1 MLRRNYTAVFM
12 CAVIVIAVCVITSC
26 NRDNPAYNRENLKAT
41 WIVDTY
47 DGNLLD
53 ERDYTVMTFTSSGTV
68 RYEGVLTLDSA
79 NYQWGEN
86 TLRYTI
92 YCCDF
97 SINGLFSGLYGYLD
111 QVSTRQEYSFIV
123 SQDSLMTLGVESY
136 SINGTEVTP
145 EYTQMTM
152 RKIPLDY
159 AVADTL
165 YGVWQFNTK
174 NGGGFMNYR
183 VQFQPDNVL
192 TMSVRSGENA
202 WEPLGSGE
210 DYYRIYEDFLVMTV
224 YDNLEFGTSGKWDV
238 KCFLIDSLS
247 MASGRMALRSG
258 GDDFGLSYI
267 SSN

>member
-174 NGGGFMNYR
+174 NGGEFMNYR
-183 VQFQPDNVL
+183 VQFQPENVL
-192 TMSVRSGENA
+192 SMSVRSGENS
-202 WEPLGSGE
+202 WDPVGNGE
-210 DYYRIYEDFLVMTV
+210 DYYRLYETV
-224 YDNLEFGTSGKWDV
+224 
-238 KCFLIDSLS
+238 S
-247 MASGRMALRSG
+247 MRIIWL
-258 GDDFGLSYI
+258 
-267 SSN
+267 

>member
-174 NGGGFMNYR
+174 NG
-183 VQFQPDNVL
+183 QFQPENVL
-192 TMSVRSGENA
+192 SMSVRSGENS
-202 WEPLGSGE
+202 WDPVGNGE
-210 DYYRIYEDFLVMTV
+210 DYYRLYEDYLVMTL
-224 YDNLEFGTSGKWDV
+224 YDNWEFGTTGKWDV
-238 KCFLIDSLS
+238 KCFLIDSIS
-247 MASGRMALRSG
+247 AVSGRMTLSSG
-258 GDDFGLSYI
+258 PDEYVLSYI